1 MRWDAPL
8 RESHRIEVQAFR
20 RLGRVVRGCSA
31 PARPSCT
38 SRASVTAS
46 AHRWRHSAANVAEG
60 GAWSESSWWNN
71 GAKWFGTLVV
81 DPDDEILAITGNGV
95 MIRVPVSEVSE
106 QGRAASGVKVMNPD
120 PGDQVV
126 AVALV
131 GEEING
137 NGDTSDAGDP
147 DGAEASAGEEPGGQ

>member
-1 MRWDAPL
+1 MIGVKLVEQRG
-8 RESHRIEVQAFR
+8 EV
-20 RLGRVVRGCSA
+20 V
-31 PARPSCT
+31 
-38 SRASVTAS
+38 
-46 AHRWRHSAANVAEG
+46 
-60 GAWSESSWWNN
+60 
-71 GAKWFGTLVV
+71 GTLVV

-95 MIRVPVSEVSE
+95 MIRVPVGEVSE
-106 QGRAASGVKVMNPD
+106 QRRAASGVKVMSPD